1 PLRPFRNQVG
11 GHSAIYKFTKRAVCK
26 PLVSRENLF
35 YEMVEREARGLLG
48 YIPKYLGVMLVS
60 YRRNDT
66 DSASGV
72 FDMDDVPSEE
82 LSSSFPSLPLQ
93 PSLRKRSRS
102 RSLDLE
108 HPRFDTAGGDPEAD
122 DPTNLIDRTDPFDT
136 DSDAE
141 FSHQNHFILME
152 DLTGRLKRP
161 CVMDLKMGT
170 RQYGMDATP
179 AKKKSQRKKC
189 DRTTSRALGVRMCGM
204 QVWNTQTQSYT
215 TQDKYFGRSIQPE
228 QFPCIPTSITKTLN
242 PSSFIPSSALSPSS
256 TSFSLPS
263 PNDILFYHI
272 PPLLRKLYGLARII
286 SRLKGY
292 RFYGCSLL
300 FIYDGDEDIQ
310 KGGDK
315 RQTGKGHKQGLI
327 GGARH
332 AHPPSARSARGAV
345 DVRLVDFAHT
355 TTGRDWLSYPSD
367 FDTSASAVPSQTH
380 TSTSTAPTI
389 TTTSFSSST
398 GYQADID
405 PSTGLIYARFP
416 PHYPDEPDRGFIW
429 GLKNLCTALE
439 EIWEGE
445 RARREGRRDGNGD
458 GQAELSRLPTE
469 GREIF
474 DEIFGGGEDDP
485 GMLST

>member
-1 PLRPFRNQVG
+1 M
-11 GHSAIYKFTKRAVCK
+11 
-26 PLVSRENLF
+26 SRKENGSGT
-35 YEMVEREARGLLG
+35 EHV
-48 YIPKYLGVMLVS
+48 K
-60 YRRNDT
+60 
-66 DSASGV
+66 AS
-72 FDMDDVPSEE
+72 
-82 LSSSFPSLPLQ
+82 
-93 PSLRKRSRS
+93 
-102 RSLDLE
+102 
-108 HPRFDTAGGDPEAD
+108 
-122 DPTNLIDRTDPFDT
+122 
-136 DSDAE
+136 
-141 FSHQNHFILME
+141 
-152 DLTGRLKRP
+152 
-161 CVMDLKMGT
+161 
-170 RQYGMDATP
+170 
-179 AKKKSQRKKC
+179 
-189 DRTTSRALGVRMCGM
+189 
-204 QVWNTQTQSYT
+204 
-215 TQDKYFGRSIQPE
+215 
-228 QFPCIPTSITKTLN
+228 
-242 PSSFIPSSALSPSS
+242 
-256 TSFSLPS
+256 
-263 PNDILFYHI
+263 
-272 PPLLRKLYGLARII
+272 
-286 SRLKGY
+286 
-292 RFYGCSLL
+292 
-300 FIYDGDEDIQ
+300 
-310 KGGDK
+310 GDK

-367 FDTSASAVPSQTH
+367 FDTSASAVPSQTQSQAVPPAQPQPDLS